1 MATVIPGRWAPLPGS
16 PSPMSR
22 LDRLAGLDPERMA
35 ETLAFLSSYAPAV
48 FDAVLAA
55 TEPGPADPQVT
66 DPQATDPQPDDDTLE
81 PYCTRCGARAGIFA
95 GRSDDWQHY
104 AGTPQA
110 RTVRPFDTDHAPA
123 IGWRPARDGPALV
136 TR

>member
-1 MATVIPGRWAPLPGS
+1 MATVIPGRW
-16 PSPMSR
+16 PSPPAGSSLDR

-55 TEPGPADPQVT
+55 TEPGPADLP
-66 DPQATDPQPDDDTLE
+66 AADDSLE

-95 GRSDDWQHY
+95 GRGDDWQHY

-110 RTVRPFDTDHAPA
+110 RTVRPFDADHAPA
-123 IGWRPARDGPALV
+123 IGWRPARDGPAIV
-136 TR
+136 AR